1 MRPCTGMLVV
11 QEDGTPVICSEE
23 VDGGSCVE
31 RTYERHRVFLSAQL
45 SSVVAQPQEVI
56 SAVPTDHEDPAHEEG
71 NGRIGAQERETDP
84 R

>member
-23 VDGGSCVE
+23 VDGGSCSE
-31 RTYERHRVFLSAQL
+31 RTYERHRVFLSPQL
-45 SSVVAQPQEVI
+45 SSALTQPQELTSTV
-56 SAVPTDHEDPAHEEG
+56 ATDHQDPAHEEG
-71 NGRIGAQERETDP
+71 NGRVGAQEREARP